1 MHNRYQA
8 GATERKQALLPRASS
23 TRSLQFASLF
33 ASVSLFGRTSDPY
46 RAFVFGSDT
55 TIHRCVCVCAALHD
69 TANSI
74 CCTRSAEYGL
84 LKLEESAS
92 QSACA
97 TCRRQRTTTLNN
109 KKKKKKGPF
118 IPPRPGDAAP
128 GSCISLEIG
137 RKQKWQTESEERKKK
152 ANDFAGV
159 ARSNTRQR
167 KDVSDTHTIQSV
179 RVHSSRARA
188 KGGEVG
194 GFRAHSVA
202 CQASPGKRQ
211 RLSAML
217 NDSSIANSHASCL

>member
-69 TANSI
+69 TVNSI

-97 TCRRQRTTTLNN
+97 TCRRQRTTTLNSKT
-109 KKKKKKGPF
+109 KKKEKKGPF
-118 IPPRPGDAAP
+118 IPPQPGDAAP

-152 ANDFAGV
+152 GERFCRCCSLEYPPEKGCFGH
-159 ARSNTRQR
+159 TH
-167 KDVSDTHTIQSV
+167 DTV
-179 RVHSSRARA
+179 RTCSQFTSKS
-188 KGGEVG
+188 KGRG
-194 GFRAHSVA
+194 G
-202 CQASPGKRQ
+202 GW
-211 RLSAML
+211 L
-217 NDSSIANSHASCL
+217 